1 VQKDVIKPQIKK
13 VDAQDVKVVKEELK
27 QVDAQNVK
35 VAKTDIKQLDAQKPK
50 VSTKEQIKV
59 DAQVQKIDTKKVD
72 AQDVKVVKEELK
84 QVDAQKPKVST
95 KEQIKQVDAQVQN
108 PVLLF
113 KEELQSPK
121 IQHTTQQMVE
131 IKKVKSDSKV
141 IKPKTDS
148 LLSSLISGE
157 NTSNALKQ
165 EQSLSGI
172 LSTIDTAPI
181 LKTQTQQDNSIKDLA
196 SMLSGDVVESGT
208 KDTTSEVKADGI
220 NVLKAD
226 SFEVKLN
233 EAKQMIRYISQ
244 DIKQAIDEYKSPF
257 TRVKLQ
263 LNPKNLG
270 EVDLTVVQRGKN
282 LHVNLSSNNVAI
294 NTLSANVN
302 ELRVQLNNSGI
313 NNATLN
319 FNNNSQNSHQGQH
332 KPRDEY
338 RYFENEE
345 KNEELTDSLE
355 IIVPHYA

>member
-1 VQKDVIKPQIKK
+1 
-13 VDAQDVKVVKEELK
+13 
-27 QVDAQNVK
+27 
-35 VAKTDIKQLDAQKPK
+35 
-50 VSTKEQIKV
+50 
-59 DAQVQKIDTKKVD
+59 
-72 AQDVKVVKEELK
+72 
-84 QVDAQKPKVST
+84 
-95 KEQIKQVDAQVQN
+95 
-108 PVLLF
+108 LLF

-172 LSTIDTAPI
+172 LSTTIDTAPI

-208 KDTTSEVKADGI
+208 KDTTSEVKADSI